1 MELIIISGNLTA
13 NPQSRIIDGKEKS
26 FSVCNFNVAV
36 NRVAKGNKLTSY
48 YRVSCFGKQA
58 ENAMKYLFRGSKV
71 LVTGRPYTS
80 AYTDRNGKAQASLE
94 VEAERI
100 KYLSSKKEDT
110 QQTQEPSQQPSP
122 DEFMSVPEG
131 FEEELPFN

>member
-1 MELIIISGNLTA
+1 M
-13 NPQSRIIDGKEKS
+13 
-26 FSVCNFNVAV
+26 
-36 NRVAKGNKLTSY
+36 
-48 YRVSCFGKQA
+48 SCFGKQA

-100 KYLSSKKEDT
+100 EYLSSKKEDT

>member
-100 KYLSSKKEDT
+100 EYLSSKKEE
-110 QQTQEPSQQPSP
+110 TQEPSQQPSP